1 MNKDLKIIE
10 AIIFASSEPVEEKD
24 LLEKIQEKNKL
35 NEYLNEIRS
44 HYSSRGINLN
54 KNGTK
59 WSFKTSA
66 EISEELI
73 IFKKQKRKISRAA
86 LETLA
91 IIAYHQPITRSEIE
105 NIRGVQMGR
114 GSIDHLLEIGW
125 ITPRGRKNIPGRP
138 TLWRTTDL
146 FLEQFD
152 IETIENLP
160 NKEELKSNGFL
171 DKRSAIATISD
182 LSNHDDFNNTEEQ
195 ENKDEE
201 NLEDFLRGS

>member
-1 MNKDLKIIE
+1 
-10 AIIFASSEPVEEKD
+10 
-24 LLEKIQEKNKL
+24 
-35 NEYLNEIRS
+35 
-44 HYSSRGINLN
+44 
-54 KNGTK
+54 
-59 WSFKTSA
+59 
-66 EISEELI
+66 
-73 IFKKQKRKISRAA
+73 
-86 LETLA
+86 
-91 IIAYHQPITRSEIE
+91 
-105 NIRGVQMGR
+105 MGR

-138 TLWRTTDL
+138 TLWCTTDL